1 MIPTGKTLAEMEV
14 ELARMMRA
22 LDELTESVAIMREEI
37 EFCEAMDDA
46 VYWPDYQSEKLRASL
61 GNWAI
66 WVPMLRA
73 LDIELNHNTR
83 RAEECQ

>member
-14 ELARMMRA
+14 ELSRMMRA
-22 LDELTESVAIMREEI
+22 LDELTESVAIMRDEVEWSDGM
-37 EFCEAMDDA
+37 EMQPN
-46 VYWPDYQSEKLRASL
+46 WPTYQSEKLRASL

-73 LDIELNHNTR
+73 LDLELNHNTR